1 MGASEASIRRRRR
14 RRRTPG
20 AETFDVKKFK
30 ALWSDPRKLKEVLRE
45 VDSD

>member
-1 MGASEASIRRRRR
+1 MDASPSFIRRRRR
-14 RRRTPG
+14 QRTPST
-20 AETFDVKKFK
+20 ETFDVKKFR